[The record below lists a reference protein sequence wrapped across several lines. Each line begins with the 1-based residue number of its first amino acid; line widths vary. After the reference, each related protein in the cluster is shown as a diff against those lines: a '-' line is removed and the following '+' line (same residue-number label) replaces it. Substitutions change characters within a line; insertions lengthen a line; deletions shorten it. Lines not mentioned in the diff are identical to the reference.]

1 MTRRFLLQR
10 KCRSLYP
17 VPIYMKNYG
26 IPQLLSNVCI
36 YQLNVKS
43 NDVCIFQLND
53 KLFDFF
59 YIMRNL

>member
-1 MTRRFLLQR
+1 
-10 KCRSLYP
+10 
-17 VPIYMKNYG
+17 
-26 IPQLLSNVCI
+26 LLSNVCI